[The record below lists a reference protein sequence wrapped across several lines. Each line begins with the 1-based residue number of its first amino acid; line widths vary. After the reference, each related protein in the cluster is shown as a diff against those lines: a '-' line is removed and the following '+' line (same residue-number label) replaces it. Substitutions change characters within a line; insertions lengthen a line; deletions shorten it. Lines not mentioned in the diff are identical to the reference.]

1 MDDEVL
7 ADDLFNALENE
18 TNSSIMNLTNSKI
31 KDHKNNVLQRLQ
43 LPRDKLKIFHKKLK
57 NYRYIRGMNDL
68 QYGYYLRWIPLKNP
82 NELYLTNGG
91 NICSIEIIN
100 SQIQIKLKNNRNRI
114 FQIKYDNCILFQK
127 ITDQEKV
134 ILGILDFLDKK

>member
-91 NICSIEIIN
+91 HICSIEIIN